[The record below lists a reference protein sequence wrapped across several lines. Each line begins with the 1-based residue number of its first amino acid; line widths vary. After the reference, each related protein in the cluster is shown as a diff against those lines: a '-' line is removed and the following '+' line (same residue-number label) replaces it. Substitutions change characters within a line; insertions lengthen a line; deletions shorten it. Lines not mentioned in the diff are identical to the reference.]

1 MISLIIPKIPF
12 INKEKT
18 LDYYSKLGFELVAD
32 HGDYL
37 ITKYHDLEIHFFRF
51 ETLLPE
57 KSDFMIYVRIDNDI
71 ETFYQ
76 NLQDQGVE
84 IHLNGKLQT
93 KPWGMTEF
101 ALIDPNGT
109 LLSFGQ
115 KN

>member
-1 MISLIIPKIPF
+1 MISLIIPKLPF

-18 LDYYSKLGFELVAD
+18 LDYYQKLGFELVAD

-37 ITKYHDLEIHFFRF
+37 ITKYQDLEIHFFRF

-57 KSDFMIYVRIDNDI
+57 KSDFMIYLRIENDI
-71 ETFYQ
+71 DKFYQ
-76 NLQDQGVE
+76 EIQNQGIE
-84 IHLNGKLQT
+84 IHPNGKLET
-93 KPWGMTEF
+93 KPWGMIEF
-101 ALIDPNGT
+101 ALLDPNGT

>member
-1 MISLIIPKIPF
+1 MISLVIPKIPF

-18 LDYYSKLGFELVAD
+18 LEYYSKLGFELVAY

-57 KSDFMIYVRIDNDI
+57 KSDFMIYLRIDNEI
-71 ETFYQ
+71 EKFYQ
-76 NLQDQGVE
+76 EIQNQGIE
-84 IHLNGKLQT
+84 IHPNGKLET
-93 KPWGMTEF
+93 KPWGMNEF

-115 KN
+115 EN

>member
-1 MISLIIPKIPF
+1 MISLIIPKLPF

-18 LDYYSKLGFELVAD
+18 IEYYQKLDFELVAD

-37 ITKYHDLEIHFFRF
+37 ITQYKDLEIHFFRF
-51 ETLLPE
+51 ETLSPE
-57 KSDFMIYVRIDNDI
+57 KSDFMIYLRIENDI
-71 ETFYQ
+71 DKFYQ
-76 NLQDQGVE
+76 EIQNQGIE
-84 IHLNGKLQT
+84 IHPNGKLEI
-93 KPWGMTEF
+93 KPWGMNEF